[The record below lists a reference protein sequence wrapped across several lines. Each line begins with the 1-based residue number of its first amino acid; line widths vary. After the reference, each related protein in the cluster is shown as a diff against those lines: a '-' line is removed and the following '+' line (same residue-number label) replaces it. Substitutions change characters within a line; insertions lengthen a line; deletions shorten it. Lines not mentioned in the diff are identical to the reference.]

1 MFESH
6 PVILH
11 VYTEFVN
18 LHPLNCSPFLL
29 FSFNH
34 WPSLFFSHFFSLKEG
49 KYIANYFS
57 TLIRSWRAGEMTGW
71 QGGEGGFFFKPFNK
85 LTRLWIFSLGGRRWN
100 NLQADLCVKRIYPF
114 NSFLCC
120 LVRETGDVAGQS
132 TESLTKSGAVIK
144 HGCCEKLTSHLSLNF
159 TSYFFFFLFFSFFK
173 LNFFSFWNFNTGFC
187 SF

>member
-1 MFESH
+1 MCTQSSSTS
-6 PVILH
+6 IL
-11 VYTEFVN
+11 
-18 LHPLNCSPFLL
+18 LIALPSSSSPLITGLP
-29 FSFNH
+29 SF
-34 WPSLFFSHFFSLKEG
+34 FFHFFSLKEG

-71 QGGEGGFFFKPFNK
+71 RGGEGGFFFKPFNK

-132 TESLTKSGAVIK
+132 NSLLIESLTKSGAVIK

-173 LNFFSFWNFNTGFC
+173 LDFFLILEF
-187 SF
+187 